1 MVVLAN
7 TLSAIAL
14 VLETVLNLYFWIV
27 VISCLLSWVNPDPTN
42 PIVRTLRALTEPV
55 FYRIRR
61 AMSFTYVNGLDLS
74 PVVLLLAI
82 QLVETIVVRSLRQY
96 AMGM

>member
-61 AMSFTYVNGLDLS
+61 AMPFTYVNGLDLS